1 VFKKSLFLFAFV
13 LAGCAQPGDDK
24 VEALNTLDFHATPS
38 PSAPAN
44 SNPAELES
52 LHKTNQQA
60 IASLTAEIKSARV
73 DELKSGDVFDNRD
86 GIDNVFQALTR
97 LEEFGELNNIYLKDN
112 NKNGLVQIGKVLKP
126 LTEKDS

>member
-1 VFKKSLFLFAFV
+1 MFKKSLFLFAFV

-44 SNPAELES
+44 SNSAELES

>member
-44 SNPAELES
+44 SNSAELES

>member
-1 VFKKSLFLFAFV
+1 MFKKSLFLFAFV